1 MSTNPKSTKSP
12 IRVWLVED
20 NDAFRKTV
28 ARGIEQLDGMSCT
41 GSFDNFE
48 AAYRALECE
57 PAPDVVLLDVQL
69 PGIDGI
75 SALTHLRERSPNSRA
90 VILTVFDDAEK
101 IFKAVCA
108 GASGYILK
116 TARLEEI
123 GEAIE
128 QVADGG
134 APMTPKVAKRVL
146 EVFRASG
153 RRPSSVTADDY
164 KLTDREQEILRLM
177 ADGLIK
183 KEIADQLDISFHTVS
198 THMRSIYEKLHVNT
212 NTGAVAKA
220 LREDL
225 I

>member
-1 MSTNPKSTKSP
+1 MSTNQKSSTSP

-20 NDAFRKTV
+20 NEAFRRTV
-28 ARGIEQLDGMSCT
+28 ARGIEQLDGMTCT

-48 AAYRALECE
+48 AAYRALESE

-153 RRPSSVTADDY
+153 RQPSSSTADDY